1 MNTSPLRSFW
11 HSPASLN
18 RTALILAA
26 GAIVAGGVFLAM
38 WMANR
43 PVFVVKRVIVDAS
56 RGALVHVSAPQVH
69 AAIAETLNGTT
80 LSADLSTV
88 HQSVQA
94 IPWVRS
100 VTVRRIWPNRLL
112 VRIEEHRAV
121 ATWSSGYLVN
131 HVGEIFP
138 GLAADHEDDCQLI
151 PLRGPQGSERLVL
164 DRARQLSQWIAPLH
178 RPLQALTLSDQYAW
192 TAELTGSI
200 TLELGRDSLATPLEE
215 RVRMFVKTQPW
226 LERQI
231 TGGSGRPALVRADL
245 RYATGYAFL
254 PTATGT
260 ATHETGSG
268 PSRPLCIGVHA

>member
-11 HSPASLN
+11 HSPESLN

-26 GAIVAGGVFLAM
+26 SAIVAGGVALAM

-88 HQSVQA
+88 HQAVQA

-138 GLAADHEDDCQLI
+138 GLAADHEEDCRLI
-151 PLRGPQGSERLVL
+151 PLLGPRGSERLVL
-164 DRARQLSQWIAPLH
+164 DRARQLTQWIAPLH
-178 RPLQALTLSDQYAW
+178 RPLHALTLSDQYAW
-192 TAELTGSI
+192 TAELTGGI
-200 TLELGRDSLATPLEE
+200 TLELGRDTLATPLEE

-231 TGGSGRPALVRADL
+231 APGSGRPALVRADL
-245 RYATGYAFL
+245 RYATGYAFVPL
-254 PTATGT
+254 ASTTVA
-260 ATHETGSG
+260 HEAGPGS
-268 PSRPLCIGVHA
+268 SRPLCIGVHA